1 MPLIR
6 VRDDDAKLT
15 KQKRLIKFGVSA
27 TLVLSAALYQ
37 WWPGLAVYVG
47 LVPVALLST
56 HNFLHG
62 E

>member
-6 VRDDDAKLT
+6 VRDDGAKLN
-15 KQKRLIKFGVSA
+15 KRKRLIKFGVSVA
-27 TLVLSAALYQ
+27 LVTSAALYH

-56 HNFLHG
+56 HNFLRG
-62 E
+62 D